1 MGDSAYIKNAMLL
14 NALGESKEQN
24 INTQGNISLN
34 HQSSELILQQETQG
48 NTSELDM

>member
-14 NALGESKEQN
+14 NALGESNEYN
-24 INTQGNISLN
+24 IDTKGNISLN
-34 HQSSELILQQETQG
+34 NQSSELIFQQETQG